1 MSVMNKLI
9 AAAIG
14 LALAVAVAPAIATA
28 DVTLSGTLVC
38 AQCHLHKA
46 DAHECQDVLL
56 VDEGGAKVEYYVVK
70 NTVSKESGEAC
81 TLEIPATVTGEVSE
95 KDGRKWIA
103 PSKIV
108 KK

>member
-1 MSVMNKLI
+1 MNKLI
-9 AAAIG
+9 AAA
-14 LALAVAVAPAIATA
+14 AFVVACAVAVSPLAAAA
-28 DVTLSGTLVC
+28 ESTLSGTIVC
-38 AQCHLHKA
+38 AQCKLQKA

-56 VDEGGAKVEYYVVK
+56 VDEGGKKVEYYVVK
-70 NTVSKESGEAC
+70 NDVSKASGEAC

>member
-1 MSVMNKLI
+1 MPAMTRLF
-9 AAAIG
+9 AAA
-14 LALAVAVAPAIATA
+14 LVVTLSLVSATALATET
-28 DVTLSGTLVC
+28 TLSGTLVC
-38 AQCHLHKA
+38 AQCALHKP

-56 VDEGGAKVEYYVVK
+56 VDQDGAKVEYYVVK
-70 NTVSKESGEAC
+70 NDVSTASGEAC
-81 TLEIPATVTGEVSE
+81 TLEIAATITGEVSE

>member
-1 MSVMNKLI
+1 MTKLI
-9 AAAIG
+9 AATVVLTFAVAFAPV
-14 LALAVAVAPAIATA
+14 LALAEATL
-28 DVTLSGTLVC
+28 TGTLVC
-38 AQCHLHKA
+38 AQCKLQKP

-56 VDEGGAKVEYYVVK
+56 VNEGGAKVEYYVVK
-70 NTVSKESGEAC
+70 NDVSKASGEAC

>member
-1 MSVMNKLI
+1 MNKLI
-9 AAAIG
+9 AAATFVV
-14 LALAVAVAPAIATA
+14 AFAVAVAPLAAVA
-28 DVTLSGTLVC
+28 ESTLSGTIVC
-38 AQCHLHKA
+38 AQCKLQKP

-56 VDEGGAKVEYYVVK
+56 VDEGGKKVEYYVVK
-70 NTVSKESGEAC
+70 NDVSKASGEAC

>member
-1 MSVMNKLI
+1 MALMNKLL

-14 LALAVAVAPAIATA
+14 LMLAIAVAPAIATD
-28 DVTLSGTLVC
+28 DVTLSGTIVC

-46 DAHECQDVLL
+46 DAHECQDILL
-56 VDEGGAKVEYYVVK
+56 VDQNGTKVEYYVVK
-70 NTVSKESGEAC
+70 NAVAKESGEAC

>member
-1 MSVMNKLI
+1 MRFMNKLI
-9 AAAIG
+9 AILG
-14 LALAVAVAPAIATA
+14 LTLAVASASALAVAET
-28 DVTLSGTLVC
+28 TLSGTLVC
-38 AQCHLHKA
+38 AQCTLQKA

-56 VDEGGAKVEYYVVK
+56 VEQGGAKVEYYVVK
-70 NTVSKESGEAC
+70 NEVANASGEAC
-81 TLEIPATVTGEVSE
+81 TKEIPATITGEISE